1 MSDDITQQYL
11 EARYEHYLDTG
22 LDPKDAYTNAMQ
34 DADEY
39 TVMFLTARY
48 EEYLDQG
55 YSPKDSEIMAYEDL
69 EHDQYD
75 HVPEEE
81 EDNES

>member
-11 EARYEHYLDTG
+11 EGRYEHYLDTG

-39 TVMFLTARY
+39 QVDLL
-48 EEYLDQG
+48 EEW
-55 YSPKDSEIMAYEDL
+55 K
-69 EHDQYD
+69 
-75 HVPEEE
+75 EE
-81 EDNES
+81 EDETNE

>member
-1 MSDDITQQYL
+1 MSDDVAQEYL

-39 TVMFLTARY
+39 QVDLLDLS
-48 EEYLDQG
+48 EEW
-55 YSPKDSEIMAYEDL
+55 K
-69 EHDQYD
+69 
-75 HVPEEE
+75 EET
-81 EDNES
+81 NEQI

>member
-1 MSDDITQQYL
+1 MKLCEKELKNWRENNMSDDITQQYL

-39 TVMFLTARY
+39 QVDLS
-48 EEYLDQG
+48 EEW
-55 YSPKDSEIMAYEDL
+55 K
-69 EHDQYD
+69 
-75 HVPEEE
+75 EEE
-81 EDNES
+81 ETNE

>member
-39 TVMFLTARY
+39 QVDLL
-48 EEYLDQG
+48 EEW
-55 YSPKDSEIMAYEDL
+55 K
-69 EHDQYD
+69 
-75 HVPEEE
+75 EE
-81 EDNES
+81 EDETNEWNYNY

>member
-1 MSDDITQQYL
+1 MSNDITQEYL

-39 TVMFLTARY
+39 QVDLLDLT
-48 EEYLDQG
+48 
-55 YSPKDSEIMAYEDL
+55 
-69 EHDQYD
+69 
-75 HVPEEE
+75 EEE
-81 EDNES
+81 ETNEVV